1 MKYYYYIKENPI
13 SLNKVYSTPHWTV
26 RSKLKSKWFDIF
38 KEYLDANPPSQIEK
52 YNITLTVNS
61 RLDPSNCIMVIK
73 FFEDT
78 LKKLDYIVDDS
89 PKYCKSITIKPDE
102 NLEKKS
108 FTLIL
113 ERLD

>member
-38 KEYLDANPPSQIEK
+38 KEYLDANPPEPIEK

-78 LKKLDYIVDDS
+78 LKKLEYIVDDS

-102 NLEKKS
+102 NLEKPS
-108 FTLIL
+108 FKIVL
-113 ERLD
+113 ESI